1 MWWKRPA
8 RDRRG
13 ATVSLREGL
22 KTALGHRIN
31 NTKGLLAR
39 PLYGSDVDPMIDA
52 ILDYLEAKV
61 AVPMFLTSKLTGA
74 WAVCDPDDADAL
86 VVDINALRIQ
96 ENQL

>member
-1 MWWKRPA
+1 MWWKRSA
-8 RDRRG
+8 LDIQG
-13 ATVSLREGL
+13 ATVILRQDLISVLAEEL
-22 KTALGHRIN
+22 EADCNPVVAL
-31 NTKGLLAR
+31 
-39 PLYGSDVDPMIDA
+39 DA

-96 ENQL
+96 ENQP